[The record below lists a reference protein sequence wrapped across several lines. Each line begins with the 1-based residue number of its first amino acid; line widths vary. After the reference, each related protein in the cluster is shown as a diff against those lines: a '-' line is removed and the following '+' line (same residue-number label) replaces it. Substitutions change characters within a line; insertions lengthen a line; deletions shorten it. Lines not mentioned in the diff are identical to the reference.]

1 VGKKEK
7 ETNWSGNEEE
17 KKTHFPS
24 TNLVSHQSL
33 SPSLPLSLT
42 PSLPH
47 SLPLSLIRTR
57 LQAAGTPAH
66 PQMYLGFWDAA
77 QKTYRSEGVVGFY
90 RGLVPTLAKVVPAV
104 SISYVVYEHSK
115 RHLGVQ

>member
-1 VGKKEK
+1 V
-7 ETNWSGNEEE
+7 
-17 KKTHFPS
+17 
-24 TNLVSHQSL
+24 SL
-33 SPSLPLSLT
+33 SLLYDVWPLLT
-42 PSLPH
+42 LLSC
-47 SLPLSLIRTR
+47 SLIRTR

-66 PQMYLGFWDAA
+66 PQVYAGFWDAA
-77 QKTYRSEGVVGFY
+77 SKTLKAEGVVGFY

>member
-1 VGKKEK
+1 M
-7 ETNWSGNEEE
+7 SC
-17 KKTHFPS
+17 FS
-24 TNLVSHQSL
+24 C
-33 SPSLPLSLT
+33 
-42 PSLPH
+42 
-47 SLPLSLIRTR
+47 SLIRTR

-66 PQMYLGFWDAA
+66 PQTYGGFWDAA
-77 QKTYRSEGVVGFY
+77 RITYRSEGVVGFY